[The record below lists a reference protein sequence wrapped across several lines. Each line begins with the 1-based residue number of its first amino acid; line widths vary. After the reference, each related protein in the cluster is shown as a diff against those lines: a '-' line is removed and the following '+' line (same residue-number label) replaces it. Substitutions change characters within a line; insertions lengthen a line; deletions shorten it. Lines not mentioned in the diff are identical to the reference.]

1 MLTSFREVAWP
12 SRSQEL
18 FKAEFM
24 IFQSSSYLLAITIP
38 GIQDERQNTQYPHLN
53 SINVPAL

>member
-24 IFQSSSYLLAITIP
+24 IFQSSSYLLAITIQ
-38 GIQDERQNTQYPHLN
+38 GIQDERQNT
-53 SINVPAL
+53 